1 MEKIVKENGL
11 LSFYSG
17 LKMALI
23 ATTASYGSYFFLYRL
38 AKNFVYN
45 LLKIKT
51 LTKRHIAIITA
62 FAGALSA
69 LFGNPFWFT
78 NTRLIKENK
87 EKKDVQILSLV
98 REIHAKEGI
107 QAFYKGALPN
117 MILVLNPIINFVIYE
132 EIKKK
137 FP

>member
-1 MEKIVKENGL
+1 MKENGL
-11 LSFYSG
+11 RSFYSG

-78 NTRLIKENK
+78 NTRLIEENK
-87 EKKDVQILSLV
+87 KRKDVQILSLV
-98 REIHAKEGI
+98 REIHAREG
-107 QAFYKGALPN
+107 
-117 MILVLNPIINFVIYE
+117 V
-132 EIKKK
+132 
-137 FP
+137 